1 MFKFVSSPHQ
11 YTPLHK
17 AALKGHVD
25 TVQCLLDKGANV
37 HIESDKGVSE
47 EDYTAILKYFADCSF
62 KVDVPTQKHWYPQ
75 LMMFDH
81 LHIIWISY

>member
-25 TVQCLLDKGANV
+25 TVQCLLDKGADV
-37 HIESDKGVSE
+37 HIKSDKGVSE
-47 EDYTAILKYFADCSF
+47 EDYTAILKYFC
-62 KVDVPTQKHWYPQ
+62 
-75 LMMFDH
+75 
-81 LHIIWISY
+81 